1 MLSRVRRDC
10 CAPNRSQRY
19 RGPGLLTPSLELGET
34 GDILANVGGH
44 SACRG
49 ASSCPLGPAA
59 LPPWGAGSGPWP
71 TERQCLLHGWAEL
84 GVGKVRGAGASAPGL
99 ALLSAGR
106 LGVLRQAAD
115 RAFRRADPCLAGPG
129 LPPGLCYWVMAT
141 ASTADRAA
149 GLAGSRP
156 AAAWRPSPI
165 SRAAQCPVALLGS
178 KTGSAWGRLAACVP
192 HSLSQSPCGHKALQ
206 GRMRLRSLTVGH
218 RVESVLKGQEAAVW
232 SLQQAPQWARGETS
246 FCFVFSTPRDM

>member
-59 LPPWGAGSGPWP
+59 LPPWGAGSGRWP

-156 AAAWRPSPI
+156 AAAWRPGRVQSPEPL
-165 SRAAQCPVALLGS
+165 SAQWPC
-178 KTGSAWGRLAACVP
+178 WGARLAQRGGSWLHVFPTLC
-192 HSLSQSPCGHKALQ
+192 
-206 GRMRLRSLTVGH
+206 LRAPVGI
-218 RVESVLKGQEAAVW
+218 RPSKGA
-232 SLQQAPQWARGETS
+232 
-246 FCFVFSTPRDM
+246 